1 MSPCRTRPLALMH
14 PDFGCKQPAIHDERR
29 LSTLATSHLYDEI
42 VAASYL
48 KCKDIA
54 SGENAKY
61 IPALA
66 NVPSELFGVALATAR
81 GEVWVAGDC
90 DVPFA
95 LQSVAKPFTAALCIE
110 QEGSAECLL
119 DRIGVANAGFP
130 FNSILATQFFGCPS
144 GNPMLNAGAI
154 ASASMVRG
162 CNTAQRFQ
170 ALLNWYMRCS
180 GSTLAMLTDVY
191 ESEAASNYNNKALAY
206 ILAAAGRIY
215 CDPLEATDLYT
226 RQGAVGVTVTQLA
239 QMGATLANHGINPV
253 TRERVLGSKHVP
265 CILSMMMLSG
275 LYEES
280 GQWAY
285 TTGLPAK
292 TGVGGGM
299 IAIVPG
305 TLAIAA
311 FSPRLNQAGNSIR
324 AMMVV
329 REIAHQLRINLFDI
343 SGWAAI

>member
-1 MSPCRTRPLALMH
+1 MPYQANRAEAPNVSCR
-14 PDFGCKQPAIHDERR
+14 QPAMRDEWR
-29 LSTLATSHLYDEI
+29 LSKVGKSKLYEE
-42 VAASYL
+42 VVTESYL
-48 KCKDIA
+48 RCKDIA
-54 SGENAKY
+54 TGENAKY

-66 NVPSELFGVALATAR
+66 NVPSDLFGVALATAR
-81 GEVWVAGDC
+81 GEVWASGDC

-110 QEGSAECLL
+110 QEGSAQCLL
-119 DRIGVANAGFP
+119 DRIGVANTGFP
-130 FNSILATQFFGCPS
+130 FNSILATQFFGFPS

-162 CNTAQRFQ
+162 CDTAQRFET
-170 ALLNWYMRCS
+170 LLNWYMRCS
-180 GSTLAMLTDVY
+180 GSTLTMLKDVY
-191 ESEAASNYNNKALAY
+191 ESEADSNDNNKALAY
-206 ILAAAGRIY
+206 ILAAAGRVY
-215 CDPLEATDLYT
+215 CDPLDATDLYT
-226 RQGAVGVTVTQLA
+226 RQSAVGVTVKQLA
-239 QMGATLANHGINPV
+239 QMGATLANYGTNPI
-253 TRERVLGSKHVP
+253 TRERVIGPKYVP

-280 GQWAY
+280 GEWAY

-311 FSPRLNQAGNSIR
+311 FSPRLNRAGNSIR
-324 AMMVV
+324 AMEVV
-329 REIAHQLRINLFDI
+329 RDIAQRLRINIFDV
-343 SGWAAI
+343 SGWLAV

>member
-1 MSPCRTRPLALMH
+1 LPYQANSAEAL
-14 PDFGCKQPAIHDERR
+14 DFGCRQPAMRDELR
-29 LSTLATSHLYDEI
+29 LSEGEKSNLYAEI
-42 VAASYL
+42 VADSYL
-48 KCKDIA
+48 RCKDIA
-54 SGENAKY
+54 TGENAKY
-61 IPALA
+61 ISALA
-66 NVPSELFGVALATAR
+66 NVPPDLFGVALATAR
-81 GEVWVAGDC
+81 GEVWAAGDC

-110 QEGSAECLL
+110 QEGSAQCLL
-119 DRIGVANAGFP
+119 DRIGVASTGFP

-154 ASASMVRG
+154 ASASMVKG
-162 CNTAQRFQ
+162 CNTAQRFET
-170 ALLNWYMRCS
+170 LLNWYMRCS
-180 GSTLAMLTDVY
+180 GSTLAMLPAVY

-206 ILAAAGRIY
+206 ILAAAGRVY
-215 CDPLEATDLYT
+215 CDPLDATDLYT
-226 RQGAVGVTVTQLA
+226 RQGAVGVTVKQLA
-239 QMGATLANHGINPV
+239 QMGATLANHGTNPV
-253 TRERVLGSKHVP
+253 TRERVIGPKYVP

-280 GQWAY
+280 GHWAY

-299 IAIVPG
+299 VAIVPG

-324 AMMVV
+324 AMEAV
-329 REIAHQLRINLFDI
+329 RHMAQRLRTNVFDA
-343 SGWAAI
+343 GGVGVGKC